1 VKTKKLDRVNSGS
14 LVEKDSLNTAVYASL
29 LEEVK
34 GRIRAAQVRASLA
47 ANRELILLYWSIG
60 RIIIDR
66 QKKEGWGASVIPRLA
81 LDLHNDL
88 PEVKGYSE
96 RNIGY
101 MVGFALEYGD
111 PLILQR
117 AVAKMAEDTI
127 EVKSAGNID
136 RSDRFMILQRLVA
149 KLPWGHNI
157 LLMEK
162 IKDHTIRLWYAQ
174 QTMEKGWS
182 RDVLAMMI
190 EGRAHARQ
198 GKAVTNFSLTLP
210 PPLSDL
216 AEQTLKNPYL
226 FDFLTLEKPF
236 HERELETGLLA
247 HLERFLLELGAG
259 FAFVG
264 RQVKLEVGN
273 DDFYIDLLF
282 YHLRLRSYVVIELK
296 AGAFK
301 AEYAGKMNFYLSAV
315 DDKLRHEQDNSSIG
329 LILCQDKNKTLA
341 EYALRGMKAAI
352 GVSEYQLTRALPK
365 ELRSS
370 LPSIEEIEKELGGG
384 KKGNGKKKVGGR

>member
-1 VKTKKLDRVNSGS
+1 MNSGS